1 MAKTA
6 SVATRKAIEF
16 LNGAELGLQVA
27 IQQAAADSG
36 VNLGGISRVNV
47 VGQNVSVELS
57 ERSETVKYPRVHVYA
72 DRVRNL
78 LTEKFRSFSGT
89 VRVVAEVRVS
99 QDRIE
104 EIEDR
109 IRLYTDAVTQ
119 VLDWHRG
126 AWGEGA
132 YFMGRYQ
139 VDIQPVKR
147 GGLNFLQIATVTFEV
162 DVSA

>member
-6 SVATRKAIEF
+6 SVATRKTMEF
-16 LNGAELGLQVA
+16 LNASELGLRDA
-27 IQQAAADSG
+27 IQQTAMDSG
-36 VNLGGISRVNV
+36 VDLDGISHANV
-47 VGQNVSVELS
+47 IGQNVSAELS
-57 ERSETVKYPRVHVYA
+57 ERSETVKYPRIHVYA
-72 DRVRNL
+72 DRVKNL
-78 LTEKFRSFSGT
+78 LTEKFRNFSGT

-104 EIEDR
+104 DIEEQV
-109 IRLYTDAVTQ
+109 RLYADAVTQ

-132 YFMGRYQ
+132 FFVGRYQ
-139 VDIQPVKR
+139 VDIEAVKR